1 VKIKL
6 IKVLLLLLLLTLVVG
21 CQTLYMEKNSNA
33 LSEGVYAADE
43 SMTANRFD
51 LAKKYVQQIKRLVLP
66 PKKKLKVESVISR
79 DGTRK
84 YVILP
89 KETEG
94 QVVVV
99 GSKEYDTLLK
109 TKELASKITNS
120 YTALEKYNKNIE
132 DQLKKEKDITNKL
145 IKENQELTVALEEK
159 DKVIWKYIA
168 IIIAES
174 GLILFWF
181 AWKLKF
187 LFV

>member
-1 VKIKL
+1 MKKW
-6 IKVLLLLLLLTLVVG
+6 LLLALTSILLVACGTQYL
-21 CQTLYMEKNSNA
+21 EKNSNA
-33 LSEGVYAADE
+33 LSEGVSADD
-43 SMTANRFD
+43 SMNANRFD

-66 PKKKLKVESVISR
+66 PKKKLNVESVVSR

-89 KETEG
+89 KDTEG

-99 GSKEYDTLLK
+99 GSKEYDVLLK
-109 TKELASKITNS
+109 TKDLASKLTNS
-120 YTALEKYNKNIE
+120 YTALEKYNKDIE
-132 DQLKKEKDITNKL
+132 EQLRKEKDITNKL
-145 IKENQELTVALEEK
+145 IKDNHELTVAIEEK

-174 GLILFWF
+174 GLILGWI
-181 AWKLKF
+181 AWKLRF